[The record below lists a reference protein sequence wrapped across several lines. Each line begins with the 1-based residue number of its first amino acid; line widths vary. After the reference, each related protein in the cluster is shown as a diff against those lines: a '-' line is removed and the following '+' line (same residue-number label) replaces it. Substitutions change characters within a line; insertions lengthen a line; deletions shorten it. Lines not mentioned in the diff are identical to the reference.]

1 MYCKNCGKEISD
13 LAEIC
18 VQCGAKPKS
27 GDKYCQNCGAET
39 GPSAEI
45 CVKCGVQVKPA
56 SVVSQDMYA
65 GFWRRFGAAIIDGII
80 LGIAQT
86 IVFRRSVFRTF
97 AFAPGIFFRSYVW
110 SMVFGWLYYALMES
124 SVKQATLG
132 KMLIGIKVTDL
143 DGNRIPFGK
152 ATARHFSKIIS
163 GLILFIG
170 YIMAG
175 FTEKKQALH
184 DIIAGTL
191 VVKK

>member
-1 MYCKNCGKEISD
+1 MYCRNCGKELTD

-27 GDKYCQNCGAET
+27 GDKFCQNCGAET

-45 CVKCGVQVKPA
+45 CTKCGVRSKPA
-56 SVVSQDMYA
+56 MVMTQEIFA

-80 LGIAQT
+80 LGIAET
-86 IVFRRSVFRTF
+86 IIFRRSAFRTF
-97 AFAPGIFFRSYVW
+97 AFAPWVFFKSYVW
-110 SMVFGWLYYALMES
+110 TMVFGWLYYALMES
-124 SVKQATLG
+124 SVKQATWG

-143 DGNRIPFGK
+143 EGNRISFGK

-163 GLILFIG
+163 GLILCIG